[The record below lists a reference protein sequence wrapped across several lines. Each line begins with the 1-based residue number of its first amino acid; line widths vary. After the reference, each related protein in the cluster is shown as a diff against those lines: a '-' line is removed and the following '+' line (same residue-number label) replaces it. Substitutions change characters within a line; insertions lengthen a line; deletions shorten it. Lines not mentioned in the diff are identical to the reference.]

1 MTEIYDYFT
10 VKCTFQ
16 SNNNNKTIV
25 FKEHQTM
32 SHNSLPSKFHLNCK
46 RFYSVLCFFFL
57 FECVCFAFITIGQCW
72 VDRKQSERE
81 REGSGI
87 EKGPRAGIRT

>member
-1 MTEIYDYFT
+1 
-10 VKCTFQ
+10 
-16 SNNNNKTIV
+16 
-25 FKEHQTM
+25 M

-46 RFYSVLCFFFL
+46 RFYSVFFF
-57 FECVCFAFITIGQCW
+57 FCVCVCFAFITIGQCW
-72 VDRKQSERE
+72 VDRKQSGRE